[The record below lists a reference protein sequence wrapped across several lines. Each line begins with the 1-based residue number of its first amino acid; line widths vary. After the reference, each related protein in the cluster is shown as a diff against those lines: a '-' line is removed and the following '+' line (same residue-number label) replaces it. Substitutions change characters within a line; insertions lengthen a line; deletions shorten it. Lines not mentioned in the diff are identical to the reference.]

1 MTRLAI
7 TLLDLR
13 RDHRVGMA
21 VGTLL
26 FAFALALRFALDDA
40 PDTLP
45 FVTFLLAVVG
55 TACVAGWAI
64 SATVALASGVA
75 AWFWFLPPPE
85 SFALVWP
92 WGPLAVTIFALI
104 SILVIALSELLA
116 DAVLSMAREQARAA
130 ALAQSQT
137 DLVLELQHRVANSM
151 QFSASLLS
159 LQAAQVSTVEEG
171 REALRDAV
179 SRLSAAARI
188 HRRLYDP
195 ELGRRPAG
203 SLIDELVRDLL
214 RSAGRDDIAVTVDIA
229 PAVLGLARLSALAM
243 LAAEATLNAIKHGFA
258 DRVGGLLE
266 VTLRAADGGWLLRIA
281 DDGPGLPEGME
292 LSGAPSLGM
301 RVMQSMAR
309 QLGGTVRFA
318 ESTQGVAIEVAFP
331 A

>member
-1 MTRLAI
+1 
-7 TLLDLR
+7 
-13 RDHRVGMA
+13 MA

-26 FAFALALRFALDDA
+26 FAFALTLRFALEDA

-55 TACVAGWAI
+55 TASVASWAI
-64 SATVALASGVA
+64 SATVALASGIA
-75 AWFWFLPPPE
+75 AWFWFLPPAE
-85 SFALVWP
+85 SFALVSP
-92 WGPLAVTIFALI
+92 WGPLAVAMFALI
-104 SILVIALSELLA
+104 SVLVIGLSELLA
-116 DAVLSMAREQARAA
+116 DAVLSVAREQARAA
-130 ALAQSQT
+130 ALAQSQA

-151 QFSASLLS
+151 QFSASLMS
-159 LQAAQVSTVEEG
+159 LQAAQVNTVEEA

-214 RSAGRDDIAVTVDIA
+214 RSAGRDDVAVTVDIA
-229 PAVLGLARLSALAM
+229 PAVLGLARLTALAM

-258 DRVGGLLE
+258 DRVGGALE
-266 VTLRAADGGWLLRIA
+266 VTLRAVDGGWLLRIA
-281 DDGPGLPEGME
+281 DDGPGPPEGVD
-292 LSGAPSLGM
+292 LSETPSLGM

-309 QLGGTVRFA
+309 QLGGTVRFGQA
-318 ESTQGVAIEVAFP
+318 AQGMAVEVAFP